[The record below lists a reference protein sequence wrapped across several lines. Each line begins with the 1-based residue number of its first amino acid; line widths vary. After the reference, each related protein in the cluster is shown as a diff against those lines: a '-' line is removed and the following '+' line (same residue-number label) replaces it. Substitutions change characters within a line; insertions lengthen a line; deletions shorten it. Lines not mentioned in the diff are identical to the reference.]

1 MIGYY
6 DVVVVGGGHAGIEAA
21 HAAARMGCRTLLIT
35 LNIERIGEMSCNPA
49 IGGLGKSQLVREI
62 DALGGL
68 QGRLADRCGIHFRR
82 LNRSKGPAVQSTR
95 IQCDKALYRE
105 FSRRVLE
112 AAGNILIWQD
122 EVQALYIEKE
132 NVAGVETR
140 MAGRIPA
147 RTVVLAPGTFLSGL
161 IHIGEENFAG
171 GRLGDYASNPLPR
184 SLRVLG
190 FEMGRFKTGT
200 PPRLDGR
207 SLDYKKMKPQPGE
220 EPPPGISFFTRRK
233 LRNQA
238 LCHITRTTTEV
249 HEIINDNLDRSPLYT
264 GKIAGTGVRYCPSIE
279 DKVVKF
285 RDKDSHRVFI
295 EPEGLSTHEVY
306 PNGLSTSLPLDAQIR
321 MIHAVP
327 GLENAEFTRPGYA
340 IEHDFVQPTQLFGW
354 LETKGIRDLFLAG
367 QINGTTG
374 YEEAAAQ
381 GLVAGIN
388 AALRVNGAE
397 PLTLGRD
404 EAYIGVLI
412 DDLVTRGTNEPY
424 RMFTSR
430 VEYRLLLREDN
441 SHARLSDAGHR
452 FGLLRSRD
460 YNKVE
465 AVETACSATIE
476 RLSKTRPPIKKTNLI
491 LEEHGL
497 TSTTEK
503 LSLADLLRRP
513 QLGLENIEELDEKLK
528 ELSDVIKERVQIE
541 VKYEGYIK
549 RTLEEVKRF
558 KRIEKV
564 KIPEDLAFKDVPGL
578 SNEVIE
584 KLEAIRPATL
594 GQASR
599 ISGVTPVALLALFR
613 YLKSEEPD
621 EPEPGN

>member
-1 MIGYY
+1 MSGHY
-6 DVVVVGGGHAGIEAA
+6 DVIVVGAGHAGIEAA

-49 IGGLGKSQLVREI
+49 IGGLGKSQLTREI

-105 FSRRVLE
+105 FSARVLE
-112 AAGNILIWQD
+112 ETEDLYIWQD
-122 EVQALYIEKE
+122 KVKGLYVEGDR
-132 NVAGVETR
+132 VAGVDA
-140 MAGRIPA
+140 MAAGRI
-147 RTVVLAPGTFLSGL
+147 RSRVVVLTPGTFLGGL
-161 IHIGEENFAG
+161 MHIGSEHFEG
-171 GRLGDYASNPLPR
+171 GRLGDQAANSLSNT
-184 SLRVLG
+184 LRVLG

-207 SLDYKKMKPQPGE
+207 SLDYEKLEPQPGE

-238 LCHITRTTTEV
+238 LCHITRTTPVV
-249 HEIINDNLDRSPLYT
+249 HEIINENLDRSPLYT
-264 GKIAGTGVRYCPSIE
+264 GKITGTGVRYCPSIE

-285 RDKDSHRVFI
+285 QDKDSHRVFI
-295 EPEGLSTHEVY
+295 EPEGLSTNEVY
-306 PNGLSTSLPLDAQIR
+306 PNGLSTSLPWDVQIR

-327 GLENAEFTRPGYA
+327 GLERAEFTRPGYA
-340 IEHDFVQPTQLFGW
+340 IEHDFVQPTQLFSW
-354 LETKGIRDLFLAG
+354 LETKTIRDLFFAG
-367 QINGTTG
+367 QINGSTG

-388 AALRVNGAE
+388 AALRIKGEE
-397 PLTLGRD
+397 PFTLGRD

-441 SHARLSDAGHR
+441 AYARLSEKGYR
-452 FGLLRSRD
+452 LGLLRERDHRRVQEVEKVCSETIKRLEKSRP
-460 YNKVE
+460 E
-465 AVETACSATIE
+465 IE
-476 RLSKTRPPIKKTNLI
+476 ETNLI
-491 LEEHGL
+491 LEKHGL
-497 TSTTEK
+497 TSTTDK

-513 QLGLENIEELDEKLK
+513 QLSINDLDELDETLK
-528 ELSDVIKERVQIE
+528 ELSSFVRERIQIE
-541 VKYEGYIK
+541 IKYAGYIN

-558 KRIEKV
+558 QRIEKV
-564 KIPEDLAFKDVPGL
+564 RIPEELSFEQVPGL

-584 KLEAIRPATL
+584 KLTAIRPSTL

-599 ISGVTPVALLALFR
+599 ISGITPVALLALYR
-613 YLKSEEPD
+613 YLKAGD
-621 EPEPGN
+621 EPEPDS

>member
-1 MIGYY
+1 MHY
-6 DVVVVGGGHAGIEAA
+6 DVIVVGAGHAGIEAA

-35 LNIERIGEMSCNPA
+35 LNIEQIGEMSCNPA
-49 IGGLGKSQLVREI
+49 IGGLGKSQLTKEI

-95 IQCDKALYRE
+95 IQCDKALYRK
-105 FSRRVLE
+105 FSARVLE
-112 AAGNILIWQD
+112 ETEDLYIWQD
-122 EVQALYIEKE
+122 KVKGLYVEGDR
-132 NVAGVETR
+132 VAGVDALA
-140 MAGRIPA
+140 AGRI
-147 RTVVLAPGTFLSGL
+147 RSRVVVLTPGTFLGGL
-161 IHIGEENFAG
+161 MHIGSEHFEG
-171 GRLGDYASNPLPR
+171 GRLGDQASNRL
-184 SLRVLG
+184 SKTLRILG

-207 SLDYKKMKPQPGE
+207 SLDYEKLEPQPGE
-220 EPPPGISFFTRRK
+220 EPPPGISFFSKPK

-238 LCHITRTTTEV
+238 LCHITRTTPEV
-249 HEIINDNLDRSPLYT
+249 HEIISENLDRSPLYT
-264 GKIAGTGVRYCPSIE
+264 GKITGTGVRYCPSIE

-285 RDKDSHRVFI
+285 QDKDSHRVFI
-295 EPEGLSTHEVY
+295 EPEGLSTNEVY
-306 PNGLSTSLPLDAQIR
+306 PNGLSTSLPLDVQER

-327 GLENAEFTRPGYA
+327 GLERAEFTRPGYA
-340 IEHDFVQPTQLFGW
+340 IEHDFVQPTQLFAW
-354 LETKGIRDLFLAG
+354 LETKTIRDLFFAG
-367 QINGTTG
+367 QINGSTG

-388 AALRVNGAE
+388 AALRIKGEE
-397 PLTLGRD
+397 PFILGRD

-441 SHARLSDAGHR
+441 ACARLSEKGYR
-452 FGLLRSRD
+452 LGLLRERD
-460 YNKVE
+460 YRRVQEAEKVCS
-465 AVETACSATIE
+465 ETIKRLEKSRPEIE
-476 RLSKTRPPIKKTNLI
+476 ETNRI
-491 LEEHGL
+491 LEKHGF
-497 TSTTEK
+497 TSTTDK

-513 QLGLENIEELDEKLK
+513 QLSLDDIEELDETLK
-528 ELSDVIKERVQIE
+528 ELSSFVRGRIQIE
-541 VKYEGYIK
+541 IKYAGYIN

-558 KRIEKV
+558 QRIEKV
-564 KIPEDLAFKDVPGL
+564 RIPEELSFEQVPGL

-584 KLEAIRPATL
+584 KLTAIRPSTL

-599 ISGVTPVALLALFR
+599 ISGITPVALLALYR
-613 YLKSEEPD
+613 YLKAGDESESD
-621 EPEPGN
+621 S

>member
-1 MIGYY
+1 VSGHY
-6 DVVVVGGGHAGIEAA
+6 DVIVVGAGHAGIEAA

-49 IGGLGKSQLVREI
+49 IGGLGKSQLTREI

-95 IQCDKALYRE
+95 IQCDKALYRK
-105 FSRRVLE
+105 FSARVLE
-112 AAGNILIWQD
+112 ETEDLYIWQD
-122 EVQALYIEKE
+122 KVKGLYVEG
-132 NVAGVETR
+132 NRVAGVDALA
-140 MAGRIPA
+140 AGRI
-147 RTVVLAPGTFLSGL
+147 RSRVVVLTPGTFLGGL
-161 IHIGEENFAG
+161 MHIGSEHFEG
-171 GRLGDYASNPLPR
+171 GRLGDQAANSLSNT
-184 SLRVLG
+184 LRVLG

-207 SLDYKKMKPQPGE
+207 SLDYEKLEPQPGE

-238 LCHITRTTTEV
+238 LCHVTRTTPEV
-249 HEIINDNLDRSPLYT
+249 HEIISENLERSPLYT
-264 GKIAGTGVRYCPSIE
+264 GKITGTGVRYCPSIE

-285 RDKDSHRVFI
+285 QDKDSHRVFI
-295 EPEGLSTHEVY
+295 EPEGLSTNEVY
-306 PNGLSTSLPLDAQIR
+306 PNGLSTSLPWDVQIR

-327 GLENAEFTRPGYA
+327 GLERAEFTRPGYA
-340 IEHDFVQPTQLFGW
+340 IEHDFVQPTQLFAW
-354 LETKGIRDLFLAG
+354 LETKTIRDLFFAG
-367 QINGTTG
+367 QINGSTG

-388 AALRVNGAE
+388 AALRIKGEE
-397 PLTLGRD
+397 PFTLGRD

-441 SHARLSDAGHR
+441 AYARLSERGYR
-452 FGLLRSRD
+452 LGLLRERD
-460 YNKVE
+460 YRRVQEAEKVCS
-465 AVETACSATIE
+465 ETIKRLEKSRPEIE
-476 RLSKTRPPIKKTNLI
+476 ETNLI
-491 LEEHGL
+491 LEKHGL
-497 TSTTEK
+497 TSTTDK

-513 QLGLENIEELDEKLK
+513 QLSINDLDELNETLK
-528 ELSDVIKERVQIE
+528 ELSSFVRERIQIE
-541 VKYEGYIK
+541 IKYAGYIN

-558 KRIEKV
+558 QRIEKV
-564 KIPEDLAFKDVPGL
+564 RIPEELSFEQVPGL

-584 KLEAIRPATL
+584 KLTVIRPSTL

-599 ISGVTPVALLALFR
+599 ISGITPVALLALYR
-613 YLKSEEPD
+613 YLKAGD
-621 EPEPGN
+621 EPEPDS

>member
-1 MIGYY
+1 MSGHY
-6 DVVVVGGGHAGIEAA
+6 DVIVVGAGHAGIEAA

-49 IGGLGKSQLVREI
+49 IGGLGKSQLTREI

-95 IQCDKALYRE
+95 IQCDKALHRE
-105 FSRRVLE
+105 FSARVLE
-112 AAGNILIWQD
+112 ETEDLYIWQD
-122 EVQALYIEKE
+122 KVKGLYVEGDR
-132 NVAGVETR
+132 VAGVDALA
-140 MAGRIPA
+140 AGRI
-147 RTVVLAPGTFLSGL
+147 RSRVVVLTPGTFLGGL
-161 IHIGEENFAG
+161 MHIGSEHFEG
-171 GRLGDYASNPLPR
+171 GRLGDQAANSLSNT
-184 SLRVLG
+184 LRVLG

-207 SLDYKKMKPQPGE
+207 SLGYEKLEPQPGE

-238 LCHITRTTTEV
+238 LCHITRTTPEV
-249 HEIINDNLDRSPLYT
+249 HEIINENLDRSPLYT
-264 GKIAGTGVRYCPSIE
+264 GKITGTGVRYCPSIE

-285 RDKDSHRVFI
+285 QDKDSHRVFI
-295 EPEGLSTHEVY
+295 EPEGLSTNEVY
-306 PNGLSTSLPLDAQIR
+306 PNGLSTSLPLDVQQR

-327 GLENAEFTRPGYA
+327 GLERAEFIRPGYA
-340 IEHDFVQPTQLFGW
+340 IEHDFVQPTQLFAW
-354 LETKGIRDLFLAG
+354 LETKTIRDLFFAG
-367 QINGTTG
+367 QINGSTG

-388 AALRVNGAE
+388 AALRIKGEE
-397 PLTLGRD
+397 PFTLGRD

-441 SHARLSDAGHR
+441 AYARLSEKGYKL
-452 FGLLRSRD
+452 GLLREKD
-460 YNKVE
+460 YRMVQE
-465 AVETACSATIE
+465 AEARCKETIE
-476 RLSKTRPPIKKTNLI
+476 HLEKTRPKIEETNKI
-491 LEEHGL
+491 LSEHGL
-497 TSTTEK
+497 PSTTDK
-503 LSLADLLRRP
+503 PSLADLLRRP
-513 QLGLENIEELDEKLK
+513 QLSINDLDEIDENLK
-528 ELSDVIKERVQIE
+528 GLSDFVKERVQIE
-541 VKYEGYIK
+541 IKYEGYIN

-558 KRIEKV
+558 QRIEKV
-564 KIPEDLAFKDVPGL
+564 KIPEELSFEQVPGL

-584 KLEAIRPATL
+584 KLTAIRPSTL

-599 ISGVTPVALLALFR
+599 ISGITPVALLALYR
-613 YLKSEEPD
+613 YLKAGD
-621 EPEPGN
+621 EPEPDS

>member
-1 MIGYY
+1 MSGHY
-6 DVVVVGGGHAGIEAA
+6 DVIVVGAGHAGIEAA

-49 IGGLGKSQLVREI
+49 IGGLGKSQLTREI

-95 IQCDKALYRE
+95 IQCDKALYRK
-105 FSRRVLE
+105 FSARVLE
-112 AAGNILIWQD
+112 ETEDLYIWQD
-122 EVQALYIEKE
+122 KVKGLYVEGDR
-132 NVAGVETR
+132 VAGVDALA
-140 MAGRIPA
+140 AGRI
-147 RTVVLAPGTFLSGL
+147 RSRVVVLTPGTFLGGL
-161 IHIGEENFAG
+161 MHIGSEHFEG
-171 GRLGDYASNPLPR
+171 GRLGDQAANSLSNT
-184 SLRVLG
+184 LRVLG

-207 SLDYKKMKPQPGE
+207 SLDYEKLEPQPGE

-238 LCHITRTTTEV
+238 LCHITRTTPEV
-249 HEIINDNLDRSPLYT
+249 HEIINENLDRSPLYT
-264 GKIAGTGVRYCPSIE
+264 GKITGTGVRYCPSIE

-285 RDKDSHRVFI
+285 QDKDSHRVFI
-295 EPEGLSTHEVY
+295 EPEGLSTNEVY
-306 PNGLSTSLPLDAQIR
+306 PNGLSTSLPWDVQIR

-327 GLENAEFTRPGYA
+327 GLERAEFTRPGYA
-340 IEHDFVQPTQLFGW
+340 IEHDFVQPTQLFSW
-354 LETKGIRDLFLAG
+354 LETKTIRDLFFAG
-367 QINGTTG
+367 QINGSTG

-388 AALRVNGAE
+388 AALRIKGEE
-397 PLTLGRD
+397 PFTLGRD

-441 SHARLSDAGHR
+441 AYARLSEKGYR
-452 FGLLRSRD
+452 LGLLRERDHRRVQEAEKVCSETIKRLEKSRP
-460 YNKVE
+460 E
-465 AVETACSATIE
+465 IE
-476 RLSKTRPPIKKTNLI
+476 ETNLI
-491 LEEHGL
+491 LEKHGL
-497 TSTTEK
+497 TSTTDK

-513 QLGLENIEELDEKLK
+513 QLSLDDLDELDETLK
-528 ELSDVIKERVQIE
+528 ELSSFVRGRIQIE
-541 VKYEGYIK
+541 IKYAGYIN

-558 KRIEKV
+558 QRIEKV
-564 KIPEDLAFKDVPGL
+564 RIPEELSFEQVPGL

-584 KLEAIRPATL
+584 KLTVIRPSTL

-599 ISGVTPVALLALFR
+599 ISGITPVALLALYR
-613 YLKSEEPD
+613 YLKAGD
-621 EPEPGN
+621 EPEPDS

>member
-1 MIGYY
+1 VSGHY
-6 DVVVVGGGHAGIEAA
+6 DVIVVGAGHAGIEAA

-49 IGGLGKSQLVREI
+49 IGGLGKSQLTREI

-95 IQCDKALYRE
+95 IQCDKALYRK
-105 FSRRVLE
+105 FSARVLE
-112 AAGNILIWQD
+112 ETEDLYIWQD
-122 EVQALYIEKE
+122 KVKGLYVEGDR
-132 NVAGVETR
+132 VAGVDALA
-140 MAGRIPA
+140 AGRI
-147 RTVVLAPGTFLSGL
+147 RSRVVVLTPGTFLGGL
-161 IHIGEENFAG
+161 MHIGSENFEG
-171 GRLGDYASNPLPR
+171 GRLGDQAANSLSNT
-184 SLRVLG
+184 LRVLG

-207 SLDYKKMKPQPGE
+207 SLDYEKLEPQPGE

-238 LCHITRTTTEV
+238 LCHVTRTTPEV
-249 HEIINDNLDRSPLYT
+249 HEIISENLERSPLYT
-264 GKIAGTGVRYCPSIE
+264 GKITGTGVRYCPSIE

-285 RDKDSHRVFI
+285 QDKDSHRVFI
-295 EPEGLSTHEVY
+295 EPEGLSTNEVY
-306 PNGLSTSLPLDAQIR
+306 PNGLSTSLPWDVQIR

-327 GLENAEFTRPGYA
+327 GLERAEFTRPGYA
-340 IEHDFVQPTQLFGW
+340 IEHDFVQPTQLFAW
-354 LETKGIRDLFLAG
+354 LETKTIRDLFFAG
-367 QINGTTG
+367 QINGSTG

-388 AALRVNGAE
+388 AALRIKGEE
-397 PLTLGRD
+397 PFTLGRD

-441 SHARLSDAGHR
+441 AYARLSERGYR
-452 FGLLRSRD
+452 LGLLRERD
-460 YNKVE
+460 YRRVQEAEKVCS
-465 AVETACSATIE
+465 ETIKRLEKSRPEIE
-476 RLSKTRPPIKKTNLI
+476 ETNLI
-491 LEEHGL
+491 LEKHGL
-497 TSTTEK
+497 TSTTDK

-513 QLGLENIEELDEKLK
+513 QLSINDLDELNETLK
-528 ELSDVIKERVQIE
+528 ELSSFVRERIQIE
-541 VKYEGYIK
+541 IKYAGYIN

-558 KRIEKV
+558 QRIEKV
-564 KIPEDLAFKDVPGL
+564 RIPEELSFEQVPGL

-584 KLEAIRPATL
+584 KLTVIRPSTL

-599 ISGVTPVALLALFR
+599 ISGITPVALLALYR
-613 YLKSEEPD
+613 YLKAGD
-621 EPEPGN
+621 EPEPDS

>member
-1 MIGYY
+1 MSNQY
-6 DVVVVGGGHAGIEAA
+6 DVIVVGAGHAGIEAA

-49 IGGLGKSQLVREI
+49 IGGLGKSQLTREI

-95 IQCDKALYRE
+95 IQCDKALYRK
-105 FSRRVLE
+105 FSARVLE
-112 AAGNILIWQD
+112 ETEDLYIWQD
-122 EVQALYIEKE
+122 KVKGLYVEGDR
-132 NVAGVETR
+132 VAGVDALA
-140 MAGRIPA
+140 AGRI
-147 RTVVLAPGTFLSGL
+147 RSMVVVLTPGTFLGGL
-161 IHIGEENFAG
+161 MHIGSEHFEG
-171 GRLGDYASNPLPR
+171 GRLGDQAANSLSNT
-184 SLRVLG
+184 LRVLG

-207 SLDYKKMKPQPGE
+207 SLDYEKLEPQPGE

-238 LCHITRTTTEV
+238 LCHITRTTPEV
-249 HEIINDNLDRSPLYT
+249 HELINENLDRSPLYT
-264 GKIAGTGVRYCPSIE
+264 GKITGTGVRYCPSIE

-285 RDKDSHRVFI
+285 QDKDSHRVFI
-295 EPEGLSTHEVY
+295 EPEGLSTNEVY
-306 PNGLSTSLPLDAQIR
+306 PNGLSTSLPWDVQIR

-327 GLENAEFTRPGYA
+327 GLERAEFTRPGYA
-340 IEHDFVQPTQLFGW
+340 IEHDFVQPTQLFAW
-354 LETKGIRDLFLAG
+354 LETKTIRDLFFAG
-367 QINGTTG
+367 QINGSTG

-388 AALRVNGAE
+388 AALRIKGEE
-397 PLTLGRD
+397 PFTLGRD
-404 EAYIGVLI
+404 EAYTGVLI

-441 SHARLSDAGHR
+441 AYTRLSEKGYR
-452 FGLLRSRD
+452 LGLLRERDHRRVQEAEKVCSETIKRLEKSRP
-460 YNKVE
+460 E
-465 AVETACSATIE
+465 IE
-476 RLSKTRPPIKKTNLI
+476 ETNLI
-491 LEEHGL
+491 LEKHEL
-497 TSTTEK
+497 TSTTDK

-513 QLGLENIEELDEKLK
+513 QLSINDLDELDETLK
-528 ELSDVIKERVQIE
+528 ELSSFVRERIQIE
-541 VKYEGYIK
+541 IKYAGYIN

-558 KRIEKV
+558 QRIEKV
-564 KIPEDLAFKDVPGL
+564 RIPEELSFEQVPGL

-584 KLEAIRPATL
+584 KLTVIRPSTL

-599 ISGVTPVALLALFR
+599 ISGITPVALLALYR
-613 YLKSEEPD
+613 YLKAED
-621 EPEPGN
+621 EPEPDS